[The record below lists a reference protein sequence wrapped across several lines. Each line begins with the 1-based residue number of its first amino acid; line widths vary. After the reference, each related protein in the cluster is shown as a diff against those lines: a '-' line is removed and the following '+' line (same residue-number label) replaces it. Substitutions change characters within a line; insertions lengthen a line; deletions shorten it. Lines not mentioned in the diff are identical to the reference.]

1 MDSALPSESG
11 EPSFWNRHSF
21 IIRRLHS
28 LSGFIPVGGYMVIH
42 LLVNASVIN
51 SPASFQSNVAN
62 IHKFGSLLPVLE
74 WGLIFIPILFHAI
87 VGVFIV
93 VGGLPNTHNYPYS
106 ANQRYALQRYTGV
119 IAFFFIMLH
128 VFHMHG
134 WFHNWRWVHYVVEP
148 WGGGQFKPYNATS
161 TAGLALQPIVWL
173 VIYLVGM
180 LSCVFHLANGLW
192 TMGITW
198 GVWTSPA
205 AQRRALG
212 ACTVFGVLLAAVG
225 LGALFGMRSA
235 VNSPEKLEQVQATEQ
250 RMLEHDIEAGVLD
263 EEAVRDKRAR
273 PIPAKGA
280 AVESPAAEEQASA
293 RSETEATR

>member
-1 MDSALPSESG
+1 
-11 EPSFWNRHSF
+11 
-21 IIRRLHS
+21 
-28 LSGFIPVGGYMVIH
+28 
-42 LLVNASVIN
+42 
-51 SPASFQSNVAN
+51 
-62 IHKFGSLLPVLE
+62 
-74 WGLIFIPILFHAI
+74 
-87 VGVFIV
+87 
-93 VGGLPNTHNYPYS
+93 
-106 ANQRYALQRYTGV
+106 
-119 IAFFFIMLH
+119 MLH

-134 WFHNWRWVHYVVEP
+134 WFHNSAWLKYVVEP

-225 LGALFGMRSA
+225 LGALFGVRSA
-235 VNSPEKLEQVQATEQ
+235 VNTPDRLEQVQATEE
-250 RMLEHDIEAGVLD
+250 RMLEHDLEAGVLT
-263 EEAVRDKRAR
+263 ERDVEHKRAHSV
-273 PIPAKGA
+273 PAK
-280 AVESPAAEEQASA
+280 ESAGESLPVEEQAKA
-293 RSETEATR
+293 RTEAESQR

>member
-1 MDSALPSESG
+1 MDSASSDSG

-21 IIRRLHS
+21 VIRRLHS

-128 VFHMHG
+128 IFHMHG

-180 LSCVFHLANGLW
+180 LSCVFHLAKGLW

-235 VNSPEKLEQVQATEQ
+235 VNSPEKLEQLQANER
-250 RMLEHDIEAGVLD
+250 RMLEHDIEAGVLSEKD
-263 EEAVRDKRAR
+263 VEHKRAR

-280 AVESPAAEEQASA
+280 AVESPVAEEQASA
-293 RSETEATR
+293 RSEAEATR

>member
-1 MDSALPSESG
+1 MDSALSSESG

-21 IIRRLHS
+21 LIRRLHS
-28 LSGFIPVGGYMVIH
+28 LSGFIPVGGYMVVH
-42 LLVNASVIN
+42 LAVNATENI
-51 SPASFQSNVAN
+51 SPATFQTNVAS
-62 IHKFGSLLPVLE
+62 IHKFGPLLPVLE

-93 VGGLPNTHNYPYS
+93 VGGLPNTHNYPYG

-119 IAFFFIMLH
+119 IAFIFIMLH

-134 WFHNWRWVHYVVEP
+134 WFHNSAWLKYVVEP

-161 TAGLALQPIVWL
+161 TAGLALQPLVWL

-225 LGALFGMRSA
+225 LSALFGIRSA
-235 VNSPEKLEQVQATEQ
+235 VSTPEKLQQVRATEE
-250 RMLEHDIEAGVLD
+250 RMLEHDLEAGVLTK
-263 EEAVRDKRAR
+263 RDVEHKRAH
-273 PIPAKGA
+273 PEPGKET
-280 AVESPAAEEQASA
+280 AVDSPSTEVQARARNEAEAS
-293 RSETEATR
+293 R

>member
-1 MDSALPSESG
+1 MDSA

-21 IIRRLHS
+21 VIRRLHS

-62 IHKFGSLLPVLE
+62 IHKFGALLPVLE

-93 VGGLPNTHNYPYS
+93 VGGLPNTHNYPYG

-119 IAFFFIMLH
+119 IAFIFIMLH

-134 WFHNWRWVHYVVEP
+134 WFHNSAWLKYVVEP

-225 LGALFGMRSA
+225 LGALFGVRSA
-235 VNSPEKLEQVQATEQ
+235 VNTPDRLEQVQATEE
-250 RMLEHDIEAGVLD
+250 RMLEHDLEAGVLT
-263 EEAVRDKRAR
+263 ERDVEHKRAHSV
-273 PIPAKGA
+273 PAK
-280 AVESPAAEEQASA
+280 ESAGESLPVEEQAKA
-293 RSETEATR
+293 RTEAESQR

>member
-1 MDSALPSESG
+1 MDSA

-21 IIRRLHS
+21 VIRRLHS

-62 IHKFGSLLPVLE
+62 IHKFGALLPVLE

-93 VGGLPNTHNYPYS
+93 VGGLPNTHNYPYG

-119 IAFFFIMLH
+119 IAFIFIMLH

-134 WFHNWRWVHYVVEP
+134 WFHNSAWLKYVVEP

-225 LGALFGMRSA
+225 LGALFGVRSA
-235 VNSPEKLEQVQATEQ
+235 VNTPDRLEQVQATEE
-250 RMLEHDIEAGVLD
+250 RMLEHDLEAGVLTKKD
-263 EEAVRDKRAR
+263 VEHKRTHSV
-273 PIPAKGA
+273 PAK
-280 AVESPAAEEQASA
+280 ESAGESLPVEEQAKA
-293 RSETEATR
+293 RTEAESQR